1 MTTTDLTHLDRDPTT
16 PDTGD
21 AGPAVDL
28 VATAEA
34 DPHRPRFHF
43 LAPAGWLNDPNGL
56 TQWAGQYHLFY
67 QYNPHGPVHERIH
80 WGHATSRDLVTW
92 TDAPVA
98 LVPDETGPDRE
109 GCWSGVLVDD
119 DGTPTIIY
127 SGRHDG
133 RELPCVA
140 TGSGDLSTWTREVD
154 NPVIPQ
160 TPPGLDVTG
169 FRDHCVWREG
179 RTWRHLIGSGITGQ
193 GGAALLYES
202 DDLREWRYVGPLVV
216 GDSSAGTEGDPDW
229 TGTLWECVDLF
240 RPPMHPADPAADDD
254 PASTA
259 SHVLVFSAWHKG
271 VTHHPLYLTGT
282 YAGDAFTPQA
292 LHQLDLG
299 GRYFYA
305 PQSFS
310 DDRGRRIVFG
320 WLQEGRPDADA
331 VAAGWSGVMSLP
343 RQAVLGADGE
353 LELAPVE
360 EVASLRGEQ
369 QDATSGD
376 LTVGEHVELGHGDQ
390 LDVEVTLA
398 LAPDAMATLTVR
410 ATDDGDE
417 VTELQIAR
425 GPMGSASAT
434 VRLDRSRSSLDS
446 RVDATE
452 RAGTVPIR
460 ADGLVHVRV
469 LVDHSALE
477 VFVNGRALTA
487 RVYPTRPDAVGS
499 SITTLDGAATLVRAS
514 SWQMRDIWDEPR
526 SLWPRP

>member
-1 MTTTDLTHLDRDPTT
+1 MTTTHPKRLDRDPAT
-16 PDTGD
+16 PDVEDPRTG
-21 AGPAVDL
+21 VDL

-56 TQWAGQYHLFY
+56 THWAGTYHLFY
-67 QYNPHGPVHERIH
+67 QYNPYGPVHDRIH

-98 LVPDETGPDRE
+98 LVPGEAGPDRE

-119 DGTPTIIY
+119 DGTPTIVY

-140 TGSGDLSTWTREVD
+140 TGSADLSTWIREVD

-179 RTWRHLIGSGITGQ
+179 DTWRHLIGSGIEGQ

-202 DDLREWRYVGPLVV
+202 DDLRDWRYVGPLVV
-216 GDSSAGTEGDPDW
+216 GDSADGDEGDPDW

-240 RPPMHPADPAADDD
+240 RPPTDPTHDAAGG
-254 PASTA
+254 ASTSTA
-259 SHVLVFSAWHKG
+259 SHVLVFSAWHEG
-271 VTHHPLYLTGT
+271 ETHHPLYLSGT
-282 YAGDAFTPQA
+282 YAGDTFTPQA
-292 LHQLDLG
+292 LHRLDLG

-310 DDRGRRIVFG
+310 DDRGRRIMFG
-320 WLQEGRPDADA
+320 WMQEGRPDAAA

-353 LELAPVE
+353 LELAPVD
-360 EVASLRGEQ
+360 EVASLRGERH
-369 QDATSGD
+369 DATSGD

-390 LDVEVTLA
+390 LDVELA
-398 LAPDAMATLTVR
+398 LTLAPDARVAVAVR
-410 ATDDGDE
+410 STDDAEE

-425 GPMGSASAT
+425 GPMGSATAT
-434 VRLDRSRSSLDS
+434 VRLDRSRSSLDAD
-446 RVDATE
+446 VDATE
-452 RAGTVPIR
+452 RAGIVPVTT
-460 ADGLVHVRV
+460 DGLVNIRV

-487 RVYPTRPDAVGS
+487 RVYPTRPDAVGC
-499 SITTLDGAATLVRAS
+499 SISTPDGGATLVQAS
-514 SWQMRDIWDEPR
+514 SWQMRDIWEEPR
-526 SLWPRP
+526 ALWPQC